1 MNFTQLSPRRKALR
15 VLAVTL
21 AILGGVT
28 ILYAVFVMESYYYYF
43 DPGPGREPSDS
54 YIRTYQNTVGF
65 VGVVLIFL
73 AYMTYR
79 FIPSSER
86 ET

>member
-1 MNFTQLSPRRKALR
+1 MTQLSSRRKTLR
-15 VLAVTL
+15 VLGVTL
-21 AILGGVT
+21 AILGGIT
-28 ILYAVFVMESYYYYF
+28 ILYAVFVMESYYFYVN
-43 DPGPGREPSDS
+43 PGPGAEPSSS

-65 VGVVLIFL
+65 FGVVLIFL
-73 AYMTYR
+73 GYVTYR